1 VTTPRFRPLKQVLLF
16 AALGGLLVA
25 AQACGGEGGTAGDA
39 EDDRLLVV
47 STVPVIYSLVSNIT
61 GDDARLENLLPPGS
75 SPHQVNF
82 TPAQAKLV
90 AEADVVVKNGAG
102 LDFWAD
108 DLIEAAGTED
118 LVVVEAS
125 QGLEMLK
132 PDEPSLASDFPA
144 EETDAEHAGEDVD
157 PHVWLDARN
166 AQRMALNIAE
176 GLTEADPDRADAYR
190 TRVEAYTARLE
201 TLHQDILA
209 RTSTLEDR
217 RFVAFHSAF
226 QYYARAYGLEQVG
239 VIARFPG
246 QEPSPQYLGDL
257 VNLVKSLGI
266 HAIFTEP
273 QFSPRPA
280 EVLSQEAGVETYEV
294 DPEGA
299 ELSPSGYEDLMRENT
314 EVFVRALSGE

>member
-1 VTTPRFRPLKQVLLF
+1 MTLGQILLF
-16 AALGGLLVA
+16 AALGGLLMA
-25 AQACGGEGGTAGDA
+25 AGCGGPGSPTGDG
-39 EDDRLLVV
+39 EDGRLLVV
-47 STVPVIYSLVSNIT
+47 STVPVIYSLVSNVT
-61 GDDARLENLLPPGS
+61 GEDARVENLLPPGS

-108 DLIEAAGTED
+108 DLIEAAGTGD

-125 QGLEMLK
+125 QGLKLLK
-132 PDEPSLASDFPA
+132 PDLPALTSDFPP
-144 EETDAEHAGEDVD
+144 EESDAGHDGEDVD

-166 AQRMALNIAE
+166 AQRMARNIAE
-176 GLTEADPDRADAYR
+176 ALIEADPGHADGYR
-190 TRVEAYTARLE
+190 TRVEAYVTRLE
-201 TLHQDILA
+201 ALHQDILE
-209 RTSTLEDR
+209 RTATLENR

-257 VNLVKSLGI
+257 VDLVKSLGV

-280 EVLSQEAGVETYEV
+280 EVLAQEAGVETYEV

-299 ELSPSGYEDLMRENT
+299 ELSPSGYENLMRENT
-314 EVFVRALSGE
+314 DVFVRALSGD

>member
-1 VTTPRFRPLKQVLLF
+1 MSALRLQTLKPVLLF
-16 AALGGLLVA
+16 AALAGLVMLA
-25 AQACGGEGGTAGDA
+25 AACGGQGSPAEGDG
-39 EDDRLLVV
+39 RLLVV
-47 STVPVIYSLVSNIT
+47 STVPVIYSLAANVA
-61 GDDARLENLLPPGS
+61 GEDARLENLLPPGS

-90 AEADVVVKNGAG
+90 ADADVVVKNGAG

-108 DLIEAAGTED
+108 DLIEAAGTGD

-125 QGLEMLK
+125 QGLELLK
-132 PDEPSLASDFPA
+132 PDEPALAQDVPA
-144 EETDAEHAGEDVD
+144 QQDDAGHAGENVD

-166 AQRMALNIAE
+166 AQRMAANIAE
-176 GLTEADPDRADAYR
+176 ALIEADPGHADAYR
-190 TRVEAYTARLE
+190 TRVAAYQTRLE
-201 TLHQDILA
+201 ALHRDILN
-209 RTSTLEDR
+209 RTSKLQNR

-257 VNLVKSLGI
+257 VDLVKSLGVR
-266 HAIFTEP
+266 AIFTEP

-299 ELSPSGYEDLMRENT
+299 ELSASGYEDLMRKNT
-314 EVFVRALSGE
+314 DVFVRALSGD

>member
-1 VTTPRFRPLKQVLLF
+1 MSALRLRTLKQVLLF

-25 AQACGGEGGTAGDA
+25 AAACGGQGSPAGGDG
-39 EDDRLLVV
+39 RLLVV
-47 STVPVIYSLVSNIT
+47 STVPVIYSLVANVT
-61 GDDARLENLLPPGS
+61 GEDARLENLLPPGS

-108 DLIEAAGTED
+108 DLIEAAGTGD

-125 QGLEMLK
+125 QGLQMLK
-132 PDEPSLASDFPA
+132 PDEPALTSDLPA
-144 EETDAEHAGEDVD
+144 DESDAGHAGEDVD

-166 AQRMALNIAE
+166 AQRMAANIAE
-176 GLTEADPDRADAYR
+176 ALIEADPGHAGAYR
-190 TRVEAYTARLE
+190 TRVDAYAARLE
-201 TLHQDILA
+201 ALHQDILR
-209 RTSTLEDR
+209 RTSTLENR

-257 VNLVKSLGI
+257 VDLVKSLDVR
-266 HAIFTEP
+266 AIFTEP
-273 QFSPRPA
+273 QFSSRPA
-280 EVLSQEAGVETYEV
+280 EVLAQEAGVETYEV

-299 ELSPSGYEDLMRENT
+299 ELSASGYEDLMRENT
-314 EVFVRALSGE
+314 DVFVRALSGD